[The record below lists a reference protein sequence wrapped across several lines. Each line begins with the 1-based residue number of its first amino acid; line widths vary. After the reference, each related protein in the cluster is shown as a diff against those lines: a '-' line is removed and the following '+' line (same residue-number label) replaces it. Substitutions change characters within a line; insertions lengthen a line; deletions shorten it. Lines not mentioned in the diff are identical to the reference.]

1 MDKSARTGSCVVPRQ
16 STDSR
21 RPVRRL
27 RIRGGRSLRLPCAHH
42 HPVPALRQMRVDR
55 GAVRIGSDGLA
66 EVFERVDGGDA
77 AGLACGALGG
87 LCRKREHG
95 AAPQVGRARVP
106 AGYAST
112 RSSALSVPSRPK
124 YSPSG
129 RTTMVAAK
137 RSPPTWRA
145 TDEQGPDVAVRCA
158 PASVTASGR
167 TPEFGFGH
175 CGGLPRTTHR
185 DGERQERFIL
195 SHTRSSAE
203 HPARQILTNASTS
216 LAGGATRPG
225 VGPQV
230 RALPRSEWGRG
241 MRVDAPLRLWTMR

>member
-1 MDKSARTGSCVVPRQ
+1 
-16 STDSR
+16 
-21 RPVRRL
+21 
-27 RIRGGRSLRLPCAHH
+27 
-42 HPVPALRQMRVDR
+42 
-55 GAVRIGSDGLA
+55 
-66 EVFERVDGGDA
+66 
-77 AGLACGALGG
+77 
-87 LCRKREHG
+87 
-95 AAPQVGRARVP
+95 
-106 AGYAST
+106 
-112 RSSALSVPSRPK
+112 
-124 YSPSG
+124 
-129 RTTMVAAK
+129 MVAAK